1 MVTIT
6 TSYVDNSSVIV
17 AFPQCSEN
25 ANTER
30 RNMDKVDTSILFTL
44 PNGTRWIT
52 KTDSPLSIMLAET
65 VKNIMKAEDD
75 AQPRTAVD
83 QRP

>member
-6 TSYVDNSSVIV
+6 TSYVGNSFVTA
-17 AFPQCSEN
+17 AFPQCNEN

-30 RNMDKVDTSILFTL
+30 RDMDKVDTSIRFTL

-52 KTDSPLSIMLAET
+52 KADSPLSIMLAET

-75 AQPRTAVD
+75 AQPRTAID
-83 QRP
+83 QRS

>member
-6 TSYVDNSSVIV
+6 TSYVGNSFVTA
-17 AFPQCSEN
+17 AFPQCNEN
-25 ANTER
+25 ANIER
-30 RNMDKVDTSILFTL
+30 RDMGKIDTSIRFTL
-44 PNGTRWIT
+44 PNGTQWIT
-52 KTDSPLSIMLAET
+52 KADSPLSIMLAET